1 MSMSMGYQWF
11 HGISKWDIFL
21 TGYTMVYHDIPSGN
35 QTCLKH
41 PASSSICF
49 MFPLESEKNNFVR
62 GFSATFDFSRVACNH
77 GFSRF
82 FGAKNVLISRTVGHN
97 FAYALWRSAPF
108 PIASSVHR
116 RRPSSKKPIGR
127 KKEAP
132 VNRTTGK
139 VFLGYCSI
147 KKREIYHVPKLCLIS
162 VFVFYK
168 NANGPNISCNKSI
181 CLWHDF

>member
-1 MSMSMGYQWF
+1 
-11 HGISKWDIFL
+11 
-21 TGYTMVYHDIPSGN
+21 MVYHDNGIYHGIPWYTLGQSN
-35 QTCLKH
+35 MLET
-41 PASSSICF
+41 SSIKF
-49 MFPLESEKNNFVR
+49 DLFHVPIRIWKKVNFVR

-77 GFSRF
+77 GFSRV

-132 VNRTTGK
+132 VNRTTGN

-162 VFVFYK
+162 VYIGFYK
-168 NANGPNISCNKSI
+168 NANGPKISCNKNI